1 MSLPIS
7 RRGLYW
13 FHNDFRLTD
22 NPLLQAA
29 AEQVDEMLCVCSP
42 PQMTHFLSRFS
53 QQCQLGASREAFWS
67 QSAIDLAAS
76 LAKLGQSLYCLPDLS
91 AASLAA
97 LIREQGIT
105 HLYCQRFAGID
116 EQRVVDALQ
125 ATCPDLNIIQRESGR
140 ILDES
145 ELPFSLAELPAT
157 FSRFRKRVEPL
168 AVPGPLP
175 AVETLPSVIEVDYPL
190 VTTSPCQSGQ
200 FLGGESAALAHC
212 DDYFS
217 TSNASHYKATR
228 NGLDGMAYSTKFSPW
243 LAQGCLSAR
252 TILAKLAQYES
263 AHGSNES
270 TYWIAFELLWRD
282 YFYWYARLH
291 RQRLFAFRGITDQ
304 ALLTSFYPE
313 RFAAW
318 IAGETPYAIVNAC
331 MKQLR
336 ATGYMSNRG
345 RQLVASCLVHELGMD
360 WRYGA
365 AYFETQ
371 LVDYDVAS
379 NWGNWQYLAG
389 VGADPRSGRQFNLEK
404 QTQTYDPDGEFIRRW
419 QGTPFHSCLDA
430 FDYNG
435 WPIEDCGE
443 AR

>member
-67 QSAIDLAAS
+67 QSASDLAAS

-116 EQRVVDALQ
+116 EQRIVDALQ
-125 ATCPDLNIIQRESGR
+125 ATCPDLNIIQRESGH

-190 VTTSPCQSGQ
+190 VTTSPCQSEQ
-200 FLGGESAALAHC
+200 FLG
-212 DDYFS
+212 
-217 TSNASHYKATR
+217 
-228 NGLDGMAYSTKFSPW
+228 
-243 LAQGCLSAR
+243 
-252 TILAKLAQYES
+252 
-263 AHGSNES
+263 
-270 TYWIAFELLWRD
+270 
-282 YFYWYARLH
+282 
-291 RQRLFAFRGITDQ
+291 
-304 ALLTSFYPE
+304 E
-313 RFAAW
+313 RA
-318 IAGETPYAIVNAC
+318 
-331 MKQLR
+331 
-336 ATGYMSNRG
+336 
-345 RQLVASCLVHELGMD
+345 
-360 WRYGA
+360 
-365 AYFETQ
+365 
-371 LVDYDVAS
+371 
-379 NWGNWQYLAG
+379 
-389 VGADPRSGRQFNLEK
+389 
-404 QTQTYDPDGEFIRRW
+404 RRW
-419 QGTPFHSCLDA
+419 PIVTITFRRPTRVTIKRPAMALTAWLTRPSSHRGSLKVVSVHGPF
-430 FDYNG
+430 
-435 WPIEDCGE
+435 WPNWRSMSRLMDPTSQPIGLRLSYCGVITSTGMQDCIVSVYSLFEVSQIKRCSRRFTRSALQRG
-443 AR
+443 